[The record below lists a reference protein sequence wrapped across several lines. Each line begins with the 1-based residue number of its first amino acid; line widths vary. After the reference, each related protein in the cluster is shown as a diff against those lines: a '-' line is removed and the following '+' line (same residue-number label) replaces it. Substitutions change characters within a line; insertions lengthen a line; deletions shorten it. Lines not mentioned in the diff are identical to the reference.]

1 MQNLLK
7 IQQNYFDMFYNWS
20 LRGGQWQQFLHAIE
34 QELPVEEVE
43 EVEEEEEKKEDGT
56 TG

>member
-1 MQNLLK
+1 VQNLLK

-34 QELPVEEVE
+34 QDLPVEEI
-43 EVEEEEEKKEDGT
+43 EEEEEKEDGT
-56 TG
+56 IS